1 MSNKRN
7 SEIPILGAYQKHLQ
21 HYKNM
26 RNLLKARQTQV
37 DLMSLRRKTIQD
49 SNVIN
54 YQREYDR
61 IRGLLSKQ
69 NVGLGQNTI
78 ERMRQREGELAM
90 LGAKAVDNIQ

>member
-1 MSNKRN
+1 
-7 SEIPILGAYQKHLQ
+7 
-21 HYKNM
+21 M

-37 DLMSLRRKTIQD
+37 DLISLRRKTIQD
-49 SNVIN
+49 FNVIN

-69 NVGLGQNTI
+69 NVGPGQNAI

-90 LGAKAVDNIQ
+90 LGAQAVDNIQ

>member
-21 HYKNM
+21 HYKIM

-61 IRGLLSKQ
+61 IRGLVSKQ
-69 NVGLGQNTI
+69 TVGLGQNTI

-90 LGAKAVDNIQ
+90 VGAKAVDTIQ

>member
-1 MSNKRN
+1 MNNKRN

-26 RNLLKARQTQV
+26 CNLLKARQTQV

-61 IRGLLSKQ
+61 IKG
-69 NVGLGQNTI
+69 VI
-78 ERMRQREGELAM
+78 
-90 LGAKAVDNIQ
+90 IQTKCGTGTKHH